1 LPQQYSQIRTILSK
15 KSDRT
20 QPRKII
26 ILSGDENWQKSS
38 LKEILNGY
46 ESDAL
51 WICGENEAKEL
62 NNIDTISIKK
72 YHSWLGKEKK
82 VVIFD
87 ANKDIYPDCFA
98 AISGIVVGGGFFFML
113 LDTKEKWDSIYSS
126 AFGQRFINSIATTP
140 EIITICQN
148 NEFDEIF
155 IPESTQQTPQYIPPP
170 FLTVDQRNTVESIEK
185 LVLSDNNAPIVLIS
199 DRGRGKSAALGFV
212 AAKLLNHGVK
222 RIALTAPRR
231 GATDIVFKHCAEQLN
246 ALENTPGMIE
256 VSDSSIQFY
265 APDYLL
271 DNDLDIDVLLVD
283 EAAAIP
289 VPILAKF
296 LDKFS
301 QCVFATTVHGY
312 EGTGRGFAVRFNKIL
327 NEKYPDWTQL
337 QMVSPIRWPIN
348 DPLENWVFNLLCL
361 DAEVVDV
368 KEITYDNNRDLKHQL
383 LDKELLVNDSK
394 LLREIFALLVL
405 AHYKT
410 RPQDLKDMLD
420 NDEISIYVTLV
431 DNHIIAVALVIREGG
446 FSESLSTSVYRG
458 ERRPQ
463 GNLLAQTLTYH
474 CGIESAATH
483 QYARIMRIA
492 VHPDLQNKG
501 IGTELLNFIVNN
513 CKLAEIDA
521 VGTSFGMN
529 KGLLNFWKKSKFD
542 VVRIGFTREQTS
554 GEHAAIMLL
563 PLTEQGDEV
572 GSEAV
577 TRFNRQLP
585 FWFDDILRDI
595 PSEIKGSFETEA
607 VQVLELNQFD
617 KDDLQSFSQYSRN
630 YELCIAALNKLVTMN
645 LDKIEKNVIP
655 DNFRQVLKNKIIK
668 KMHWKEIGILMELSG
683 KNETRNLFYRAICYL
698 LDGCSE

>member
-1 LPQQYSQIRTILSK
+1 LPQQYSQIRKILSK

-26 ILSGDENWQKSS
+26 ILSGDENWQKNS
-38 LKEILNGY
+38 LKKILRGY

-51 WICGENEAKEL
+51 WITGENEAKEL
-62 NNIDTISIKK
+62 DNIDTIPIKK

-87 ANKDIYPDCFA
+87 TNKDIYPDCFA
-98 AISGIVVGGGFFFML
+98 AISGIVVGGGLFFML
-113 LDTKEKWDSIYSS
+113 LDSKENWAGIYSS
-126 AFGQRFINSIATTP
+126 AFGQRFINSIATTA
-140 EIITICQN
+140 EIITICQS

-170 FLTVDQRNTVESIEK
+170 FLTEDQRNAVESIEK
-185 LVLSDNNAPIVLIS
+185 RVLSDNNAPIVLIS

-212 AAKLLNHGVK
+212 AAELLKHGDK
-222 RIALTAPRR
+222 KIAITAPRR
-231 GATDIVFKHCAEQLN
+231 GATDIVFKHCGEQLN
-246 ALENTPGMIE
+246 SLENTPGMIE

-271 DNDLDIDVLLVD
+271 DNDLDIDVLFID

-296 LDKFS
+296 LDKFP

-327 NEKYPDWTQL
+327 NEKYPDWTKL

-361 DAEVVDV
+361 DAEIVDV

-431 DNHIIAVALVIREGG
+431 DYHIIAVALVIREGG

-463 GNLLAQTLTYH
+463 GHLLAQTLTYH
-474 CGIESAATH
+474 CGIELAATH
-483 QYARIMRIA
+483 HYARVMRIA
-492 VHPDLQNKG
+492 VHPDLQNNG
-501 IGTELLNFIVNN
+501 IGSELLNFIINDS
-513 CKLAEIDA
+513 KLAGLDA
-521 VGTSFGMN
+521 IGTSFGMTSR
-529 KGLLNFWKKSKFD
+529 LLNFWRKLEFN
-542 VVRIGFTREQTS
+542 VVRIGFSREQTS
-554 GEHAAIMLL
+554 GEYAAVMML
-563 PLTEQGDEV
+563 PLSLLGCNVNDE
-572 GSEAV
+572 AQI
-577 TRFNRQLP
+577 RFN
-585 FWFDDILRDI
+585 FKIYYWFHDVLKNLSIELKNNF
-595 PSEIKGSFETEA
+595 SYTENKEPDLSL
-607 VQVLELNQFD
+607 LES
-617 KDDLQSFSQYSRN
+617 KDLQSFLKYSRN
-630 YELCIAALNKLVTMN
+630 YELCISALNKFVMIHL
-645 LDKIEKNVIP
+645 KEIEDNGFP
-655 DNFRQVLKNKIIK
+655 ENFRTILKSKIIDKQSWKDISK
-668 KMHWKEIGILMELSG
+668 KMKLSG
-683 KNETRNLFYRAICYL
+683 QAEARKSFYSAICFL
-698 LDGCSE
+698 AK